1 MEGSK
6 RRTYPRAFI
15 EDALSLTSLFVSVS
29 FCHIRRTANCVAH
42 ERAKYALSIGGE
54 RIWLEEEPS
63 CIATLVEDGKSCTAD
78 DFV

>member
-1 MEGSK
+1 
-6 RRTYPRAFI
+6 
-15 EDALSLTSLFVSVS
+15 LTSLFVSVS

-63 CIATLVEDGKSCTAD
+63 CIATLVEEGKSCTAD